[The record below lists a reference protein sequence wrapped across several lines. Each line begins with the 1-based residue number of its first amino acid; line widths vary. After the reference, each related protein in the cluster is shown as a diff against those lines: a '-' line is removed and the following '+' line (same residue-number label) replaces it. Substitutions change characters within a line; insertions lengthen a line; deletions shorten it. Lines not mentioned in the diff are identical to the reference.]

1 MNMKRIIA
9 AVVTASIIGGA
20 AGSGMQMIN
29 AEELGPHFTVPHK
42 ELKSS
47 GSYDS
52 VSWTIDEEG
61 TLTISGTG
69 YLPNNF
75 TGQDVYGHWF
85 TCIPVSVKKIVIEEG
100 ITEIADHT
108 FASCNVV
115 SVDIASSVKYINNGA
130 FEYCTDLE
138 TVNLHEGLERIENYA
153 FENCWSLE
161 SIKLPESVTYIGS
174 RAFGICNHLK
184 EISFPESLTEFP
196 EGITECY
203 EKDSFIFTPWYEEYL
218 ENNRFVIWNGVV
230 LDGKPVN
237 GVLEIP
243 DTATGIAVRAF
254 AYYGEE
260 LTTVIIPDGVT
271 VIGEDTF
278 RGCESLKSVSIAGT
292 VKEIKEDAFAYCKT
306 LESLTISEG
315 VEKIGRYAFNGCHK
329 LTSVTVPA
337 STNSID
343 EMAFGECRNLETATI
358 LDPECDI
365 FMNQYTI
372 TANVIRGYKGSTA
385 EKYAETYGYKFEA
398 IDEDETA
405 YTGSDEITAKENV
418 SDCLKGD
425 ATGDGIVDISDITML
440 SLYLLGDNS
449 LEENQQK
456 AADID
461 DNDKVD
467 LADLARLMQYISK
480 KIESL

>member
-9 AVVTASIIGGA
+9 AVITASIIGGA

-100 ITEIADHT
+100 ITRIDSHT

-115 SVDIASSVKYINNGA
+115 SVDIASSVKYIDNGA

-184 EISFPESLTEFP
+184 EISFPESLPEFP

-243 DTATGIAVRAF
+243 DTATGIA
-254 AYYGEE
+254 EE
-260 LTTVIIPDGVT
+260 NTSK
-271 VIGEDTF
+271 
-278 RGCESLKSVSIAGT
+278 ES
-292 VKEIKEDAFAYCKT
+292 F
-306 LESLTISEG
+306 
-315 VEKIGRYAFNGCHK
+315 
-329 LTSVTVPA
+329 
-337 STNSID
+337 
-343 EMAFGECRNLETATI
+343 
-358 LDPECDI
+358 
-365 FMNQYTI
+365 
-372 TANVIRGYKGSTA
+372 
-385 EKYAETYGYKFEA
+385 
-398 IDEDETA
+398 
-405 YTGSDEITAKENV
+405 
-418 SDCLKGD
+418 SDCMKGD

-449 LEENQQK
+449 LDENQQK

>member
-9 AVVTASIIGGA
+9 AVVTASIIGGT

-42 ELKSS
+42 DELESS

-52 VSWTIDEEG
+52 VLCSISWTIDEEG

-75 TGQDVYGHWF
+75 TGQDVYGHWL
-85 TCIPVSVKKIVIEEG
+85 TCIPDSVKKIVIEEG
-100 ITEIADHT
+100 ITEIDNHT
-108 FASCNVV
+108 FGSCKVV
-115 SVDIASSVKYINNGA
+115 SVDIPSSVKRIGICA

-138 TVNLHEGLERIENYA
+138 TVNLPEGLERIENYA

-161 SIKLPESVTYIGS
+161 SIKLPESVKYIGS
-174 RAFGICNHLK
+174 WTFGNCNHLE
-184 EISFPESLTEFP
+184 EIIFPESLPEFP

-203 EKDSFIFTPWYEEYL
+203 ERDSFIYTPWYEEYL

-243 DTATGIAVRAF
+243 DIATGIAERAF
-254 AYYGEE
+254 AFSDKE
-260 LTTVIIPDGVT
+260 LTSVIIPNGVT
-271 VIGEDTF
+271 VIGEDAF
-278 RGCESLKSVSIAGT
+278 R
-292 VKEIKEDAFAYCKT
+292 
-306 LESLTISEG
+306 
-315 VEKIGRYAFNGCHK
+315 
-329 LTSVTVPA
+329 
-337 STNSID
+337 
-343 EMAFGECRNLETATI
+343 ECRNLETVTI

-365 FMNQYTI
+365 FMDQYTI

-398 IDEDETA
+398 IDEENA
-405 YTGSDEITAKENV
+405 YTSPAEITAKESV
-418 SDCLKGD
+418 LDFLKGD

-440 SLYLLGDNS
+440 SLYLLDDNS
-449 LEENQQK
+449 LDENQQK

>member
-9 AVVTASIIGGA
+9 AVVTASIIGEA

-85 TCIPVSVKKIVIEEG
+85 TCIPASVKKIVIEEG
-100 ITEIADHT
+100 ITRIDSHT

-115 SVDIASSVKYINNGA
+115 SVDIASSVKYIDNGA

-184 EISFPESLTEFP
+184 EISFPESLPEFP

-243 DTATGIAVRAF
+243 DTATGIAERAF

-260 LTTVIIPDGVT
+260 LTTVIIPEGIT
-271 VIGEDTF
+271 VIG
-278 RGCESLKSVSIAGT
+278 
-292 VKEIKEDAFAYCKT
+292 
-306 LESLTISEG
+306 
-315 VEKIGRYAFNGCHK
+315 
-329 LTSVTVPA
+329 
-337 STNSID
+337 

-365 FMNQYTI
+365 FMDQYTI

-398 IDEDETA
+398 IDEENA
-405 YTGSDEITAKENV
+405 YTSPVENTSKESF
-418 SDCLKGD
+418 SDCMKGD

-449 LEENQQK
+449 LDENQQK